1 MTNKQD
7 TRQRIL
13 DTASSMF
20 HTQSYNA
27 VGVAAICNKADV
39 SKGSFFHFFK
49 SKQDLALAVMD
60 HFQLFINQQLI
71 SKAFSSSIKPLQRF
85 DDFVFALYNF
95 QNTQT
100 EQNGHMP
107 GCPFG
112 NMAMEQATQDEVLRK
127 KAESCLNGLG
137 NQFLQT
143 ITEAMECGVL
153 PDIDAKATAD
163 AMLSYI
169 EGVQLL
175 AKTRN
180 DPELILKLGPVM
192 KSIKIERTG

>member
-7 TRQRIL
+7 TRQLIL

-20 HTQSYNA
+20 HRQSYNA

-60 HFQLFINQQLI
+60 QFQLFINQQLI
-71 SKAFSSSIKPLQRF
+71 SKAFSPSIEPLQRF
-85 DDFVFALYNF
+85 DDFVLALYNF
-95 QNTQT
+95 QRAQT
-100 EQNGHMP
+100 EECGHMP

-112 NMAMEQATQDEVLRK
+112 NMAIEQATQDDVLRK
-127 KAESCLNGLG
+127 KAESCLNGLAD
-137 NQFLQT
+137 QFQQT
-143 ITEAMECGVL
+143 ITEAVESGAL
-153 PDIDAKATAD
+153 AELDAKATAD

-180 DPELILKLGPVM
+180 DPELILELGPAM
-192 KSIKIERTG
+192 KSIRIERTG

>member
-7 TRQRIL
+7 TRQLIL
-13 DTASSMF
+13 DAASFMF

-49 SKQDLALAVMD
+49 SKQELALAVMD
-60 HFQLFINQQLI
+60 QFKLIINQQLI
-71 SKAFSSSIKPLQRF
+71 SNAFSSSIEPLQRL
-85 DDFVFALYNF
+85 DDFVLALYNF
-95 QNTQT
+95 QNTQKD
-100 EQNGHMP
+100 EIGHMP

-112 NMAMEQATQDEVLRK
+112 NIAMEQATQDEVLRK
-127 KAESCLNGLG
+127 KAENCLTGLG
-137 NQFLQT
+137 DQFLRT
-143 ITEAMECGVL
+143 ITEAIESGAL

-169 EGVQLL
+169 EGIQLL

-180 DPELILKLGPVM
+180 DPGLILKLGPAM
-192 KSIKIERTG
+192 KSIKIECTS